1 MFKMFKYRCYAK
13 IICSYKG
20 GVEFEKNNFSDVSG
34 IFVFSF
40 PITIQKSERHY
51 HLFCDGAV

>member
-1 MFKMFKYRCYAK
+1 MFKYRCYAK